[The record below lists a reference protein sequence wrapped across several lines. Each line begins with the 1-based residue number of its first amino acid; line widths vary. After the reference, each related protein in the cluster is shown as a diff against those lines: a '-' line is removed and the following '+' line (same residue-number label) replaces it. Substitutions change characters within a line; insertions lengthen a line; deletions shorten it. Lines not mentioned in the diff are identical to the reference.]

1 VAQIDDTMSA
11 STSAAISS
19 TVASTEQ
26 ISQSNYEC
34 SHQLKA
40 AQASQSQAAHTIM
53 HESTSCIS
61 SFITFS
67 DKPWVLNS

>member
-1 VAQIDDTMSA
+1 MAQIDDTMSA

-40 AQASQSQAAHTIM
+40 AQASQSANTIM
-53 HESTSCIS
+53 HESTSGIS